1 MALATDLMTAGLPQ
15 QPANSLGLNDLTP
28 YPGSAGAPFSN
39 NVYTLTEVGAA
50 AYAMRAD
57 TPLGL
62 PVYFTNPNAET
73 ALIRPT
79 DGGTINGNAVQLNL
93 AQNQM
98 RMVIR
103 LDQTRFISFITS

>member
-1 MALATDLMTAGLPQ
+1 MSLATDLISQGMPPQ
-15 QPANSLGLNDLTP
+15 LANGLGLNDLTP
-28 YPGSAGAPFSN
+28 FPGSAGAPFSN
-39 NVYTLTEVGAA
+39 NVYTLTEVGSA
-50 AYAMRAD
+50 AYAMRSD
-57 TPLGL
+57 TPIGL

-79 DGGTINGNAVQLNL
+79 SDGTINGNAVQLSL
-93 AQNQM
+93 AQNQS